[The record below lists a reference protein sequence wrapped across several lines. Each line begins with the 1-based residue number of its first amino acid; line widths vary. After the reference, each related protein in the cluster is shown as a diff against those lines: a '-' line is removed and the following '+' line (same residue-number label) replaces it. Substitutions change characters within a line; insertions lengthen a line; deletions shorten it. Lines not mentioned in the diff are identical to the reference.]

1 MSDAYSSKPWLK
13 FYDKHVPEN
22 LEYPEKVYPEIFRET
37 VEMVPERV
45 AVYYMGKGITFR
57 EIDTLSNKFAQY
69 IKARG
74 VKPGEVVGVN
84 LPNIPAYYISI
95 IGIQKAGCVLT
106 GVSPLLKPEELEFQ
120 LNDSSAKILVT
131 LDLLF
136 GNAEKIAQNT
146 GIRAIAVAGIADFLP
161 PVKKF
166 LGKMLKKI
174 PSGTVN
180 PIPGIEVRK
189 YLDILEEMPQERVEA
204 TIKPEAPMLMQ
215 YTGGTTGP
223 PKGAVLTHRNIVSHI
238 TQMKLWMDLHVADEG
253 NVMSAFPLFH
263 QAGLFMGL
271 ITMSL
276 GMTQVAIPNPRDLKF
291 IISAMK
297 KYKPASM
304 INVPTVF
311 LELLKK
317 PEFRAIDFSG
327 LEWCLSGAAPFPP
340 EYIKE
345 FEDVVGKGKLVEVLG
360 MTETSPVLV
369 SLPRYGKKKPGSVG
383 LPLSDTDIKLVDPE
397 TGELAPQGQPGEF
410 VARGPQVFTA
420 GYHNRPEENA
430 NTLKDGWIYTGDICE
445 MDEDGYF
452 YIVDRLKDM
461 VNVSG
466 FKVFTRQLDDE
477 LMEHPDIDVAAS
489 VGLPNP
495 ERPGSEIVATAIVL
509 KQGIE
514 KDDEAKEKILQY
526 LKEKVAPYKI
536 PKRIDFMDELPTSAV
551 GKVLKRELRK
561 TMAEN

>member
-22 LEYPEKVYPEIFRET
+22 LEYPEKVYPEIFREA

-45 AVYYMGKGITFR
+45 ALYYMGKGITFR

-304 INVPTVF
+304 INVPTIF